1 MIILKLFYE
10 FFLIG
15 LFTFGG
21 GMATIP
27 YLKDLAERTN
37 WFKVSFITDM
47 IAISESTPGP
57 IGINMAT
64 FVGYKVAGVLGGLV
78 ASVSEIIPS
87 IILVALVSKFFN
99 KFNNNENINNGFYGI
114 RPAVTALIASA
125 GLEVLYISTVKSN
138 IFLIDNINSL
148 IEYVDFFEIIM
159 FFVILYLI
167 LKYKKHPVFYIVL
180 SGLVGIIFKLT

>member
-1 MIILKLFYE
+1 MIIIKLMYE

-37 WFKVSFITDM
+37 WYDISFITDM

-64 FVGYKVAGVLGGLV
+64 FVGYKVAGVLGGIL
-78 ASVSEIIPS
+78 ASISEIIPS
-87 IILVALVSKFFN
+87 IIIIILVSNFYN
-99 KFNNNENINNGFYGI
+99 KFKNNQITNNIFYGI
-114 RPAVTALIASA
+114 RPTVTALIASA
-125 GLEVLYISTVKSN
+125 GFEVLYVSVMKQNVSLLSGINN
-138 IFLIDNINSL
+138 IINNIEL
-148 IEYVDFFEIIM
+148 IEVIFFGI
-159 FFVILYLI
+159 ILYLI
-167 LKYKKHPVFYIVL
+167 LKFKKHPVSYILL
-180 SGLVGIIFKLT
+180 SGLIGIIFKLT

>member
-1 MIILKLFYE
+1 MIIKLMCE

-37 WFKVSFITDM
+37 WFEISFITDM

-64 FVGYKVAGVLGGLV
+64 FVGYKVAGILGGIV

-87 IILVALVSKFFN
+87 IIIVTLVSKFYN
-99 KFNNNENINNGFYGI
+99 KFKNNQITNHTFYGI
-114 RPAVTALIASA
+114 RPTVTALIASA
-125 GLEVLYISTVKSN
+125 GFEVLYVSVIKTNVPLINDFNN
-138 IFLIDNINSL
+138 IINNIDFI
-148 IEYVDFFEIIM
+148 EII
-159 FFVILYLI
+159 FFAIILFFI
-167 LKYKKHPVFYIVL
+167 LKLKKHPVFYIVL
-180 SGLVGIIFKLT
+180 SGLVGITFKFN